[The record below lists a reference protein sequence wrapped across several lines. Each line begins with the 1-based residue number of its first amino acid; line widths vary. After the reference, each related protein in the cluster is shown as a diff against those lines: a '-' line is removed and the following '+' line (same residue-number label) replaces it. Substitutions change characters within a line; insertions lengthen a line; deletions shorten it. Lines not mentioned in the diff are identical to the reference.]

1 MEKVRN
7 LWGEFKA
14 FAFKGNLIDLAV
26 AVVIGT
32 AFAKVV
38 DAIVKGLI
46 MPIATLPITLI
57 GLKGYELW
65 EFKGIRYGLV
75 LAELIN
81 FLLVALA
88 VFIVIVKVMGA
99 MMKRVAPPK
108 AGEPTT
114 KECAFCLSMIPLKAT
129 VCAHCAR
136 DLPAVHP
143 APPAA

>member
-7 LWGEFKA
+7 LWAEFKA

-32 AFAKVV
+32 AFGKVV

-99 MMKRVAPPK
+99 MARRVAPPK
-108 AGEPTT
+108 ASEPTT
-114 KECAFCLSMIPLKAT
+114 KECPFCLSMIPLKAT
-129 VCAHCAR
+129 VCGHCTKE
-136 DLPAVHP
+136 LPAAQGAP
-143 APPAA
+143 AVA

>member
-7 LWGEFKA
+7 LWGEFKS

-32 AFAKVV
+32 QFGKVV
-38 DAIVKGLI
+38 DSVVKNLI
-46 MPIATLPITLI
+46 MPVATLPIEWM
-57 GLKGYELW
+57 GAKGYELW
-65 EFKGIRYGLV
+65 QYRSIKYGLV
-75 LAELIN
+75 LAELVN

-99 MMKRVAPPK
+99 MMKRVSPPK

-129 VCAHCAR
+129 VCGHCTR
-136 DLPAVHP
+136 ELPVAQV